1 MLKYLSKFASDIL
14 PSVAATIIG
23 AYIVN
28 HYIAS
33 KPATDAPAAAV
44 SSVDAGKAGGKN
56 DAAPA
61 EASTDL
67 ANIPAAGVRAKGI
80 SEKSILE
87 KPAEKPAAEKA
98 AEKPAE
104 KSEQKPAETASLPLE
119 GRRHPPVLREKTAA
133 KPVVTPVQPA
143 VAPVVTAPASAPPV
157 EAAIAPDEHRDAND
171 LARAAI
177 ERLRGMKEGSSHPQE
192 AARAPEPPR
201 NTPAPP
207 VEAPRVAS
215 APVRPLP
222 PPVMVSSPA
231 GETVEFDDRIHAGA
245 AAHCDRR
252 RRQRPAAPDAP
263 GRYSGRAAARS
274 ACRCRRT
281 GPAPTHDGCRR
292 DVVGGEIGVSR
303 GPAAISPHSMPAGWN
318 AKLASRPCRRR
329 ASNRFVRPHPPAG
342 CRPRGHSSRRP
353 WFCRRGVHTQ
363 APG

>member
-33 KPATDAPAAAV
+33 KPAANAPAAAV

-87 KPAEKPAAEKA
+87 KSTAEKPATEKA
-98 AEKPAE
+98 ADKPAE
-104 KSEQKPAETASLPLE
+104 KSEPKPAETASLPLE
-119 GRRHPPVLREKTAA
+119 ARRHPPVPREKTAA

-143 VAPVVTAPASAPPV
+143 AAPVVAAPAASTV

-177 ERLRGMKEGSSHPQE
+177 ERLRGINEGSAHPQE
-192 AARAPEPPR
+192 AARAAEPPR
-201 NTPAPP
+201 TTLAP

-215 APVRPLP
+215 APPVRPLP

-231 GETVEFDDRIHAGA
+231 GETLDSMTGSVPAKPPVA
-245 AAHCDRR
+245 AAADGNDPRR
-252 RRQRPAAPDAP
+252 PTPPADIPDARP
-263 GRYSGRAAARS
+263 LDLRADADAPPPRRHTTVADDMLSAAKS
-274 ACRCRRT
+274 VFHAVL
-281 GPAPTHDGCRR
+281 P
-292 DVVGGEIGVSR
+292 
-303 GPAAISPHSMPAGWN
+303 
-318 AKLASRPCRRR
+318 
-329 ASNRFVRPHPPAG
+329 
-342 CRPRGHSSRRP
+342 
-353 WFCRRGVHTQ
+353 Q
-363 APG
+363 